1 MENMNVFT
9 SNGAIPTQLIDLPGI
24 QTEEDMVDVDAM
36 IPKLGKG
43 KKPAEKKV
51 AKKNAPK
58 VTSKTTSA
66 STTKK
71 VKKDL
76 EMPKMTSTN
85 SKGVSSSLIKNLGKR
100 KKGEL
105 KMSSLPEEVQKET
118 VTVEE
123 PAPEVK
129 EEIQEPV
136 ETVGAPSEVQSMDLS
151 EEVVEEPKQEVVE
164 EPKVDEALD
173 SGESNVEAIK
183 MDLHND
189 TGETV
194 SSVTPEPVKQE
205 EPKASGSSTLFVLS
219 NAETVVGWE
228 FTKPWDKPNWLRKVL
243 GNSARYP
250 GQVLGCEDRK
260 ELKCYRVLCRPD
272 GFFMI
277 IAKNNLVC
285 CVQLNKWDKLVDA
298 TKRLSVS
305 GTNISF
311 DGNIAVT
318 EWFATANT
326 IDV

>member
-36 IPKLGKG
+36 IPKLGRG

-51 AKKNAPK
+51 AKKNTSKA
-58 VTSKTTSA
+58 TSKTTSA

-123 PAPEVK
+123 PTPEVK

-151 EEVVEEPKQEVVE
+151 EEVVEEPR
-164 EPKVDEALD
+164 VDEALD

-189 TGETV
+189 TDETV
-194 SSVTPEPVKQE
+194 SSVNPEPVKQE
-205 EPKASGSSTLFVLS
+205 EPEASGSSTLFVLS

-285 CVQLNKWDKLVDA
+285 CVQLNKWGKLEDA
-298 TKRLSVS
+298 TRRLSVS
-305 GTNISF
+305 GTNIRF

-318 EWFATANT
+318 AWFATANT

>member
-43 KKPAEKKV
+43 KKSAEKKV
-51 AKKNAPK
+51 AKKNTSKA
-58 VTSKTTSA
+58 TSKTTSA
-66 STTKK
+66 SITKK
-71 VKKDL
+71 VKRDL
-76 EMPKMTSTN
+76 EMPKMTGTN

-105 KMSSLPEEVQKET
+105 KMSSLPEEIQKET

-123 PAPEVK
+123 PSPEVK
-129 EEIQEPV
+129 EEVQEPV
-136 ETVGAPSEVQSMDLS
+136 ETVESPTEVQSMDLS

-164 EPKVDEALD
+164 EPEVEKTPDP
-173 SGESNVEAIK
+173 GESNVEAVK

-205 EPKASGSSTLFVLS
+205 ELKASESSTLFILS

-228 FTKPWDKPNWLRKVL
+228 FNKPRDKSNWLRKVL

-250 GQVLGCEDRK
+250 GQVLGCEGRK
-260 ELKCYRVLCRPD
+260 ELKCYRVLCKPD
-272 GFFMI
+272 GFYMI

-285 CVQLNKWDKLVDA
+285 CVQLNRRGKFVDA
-298 TKRLSVS
+298 TGRLSV
-305 GTNISF
+305 GDTNIGF
-311 DGNIAVT
+311 DNSIAVT
-318 EWFATANT
+318 EWFVAADV